1 MSCPYSDFLD
11 LTLDILDDLL
21 VDQYEM
27 SRSSFF
33 DSLYLNIISFIP
45 SFKQYHTIYINKS
58 IIILDDLDDSS
69 SIISIFL
76 LLECYMT
83 IKFNI
88 HNKDKQHLLRVS
100 KLVDSKWNKLV

>member
-21 VDQYEM
+21 ADQYEM

-88 HNKDKQHLLRVS
+88 HNKDKQHIQRVS
-100 KLVDSKWNKLV
+100 KLFDSNWNNLV